1 MSFVKYT
8 PKLRGLEEG
17 KRDRKKM
24 TERGREEVGGERRRE
39 VLKQNLC
46 GGYFIS
52 YFSYYSILSC
62 VF

>member
-24 TERGREEVGGERRRE
+24 TERGRKRGKEEGRGWER
-39 VLKQNLC
+39 
-46 GGYFIS
+46 
-52 YFSYYSILSC
+52 
-62 VF
+62 